1 MPPKAFKN
9 RSKIHEKD
17 LWFFDWLFKPFW
29 VYFGNL
35 FSSLLLPKICQNR
48 KRRFYENE
56 LLVYTRCSFS
66 RISAPKIYPKIDEK
80 NDRKMKH
87 FFGPLLEGL
96 GSHSVTILGSK
107 SHLKIDQKIN
117 AILDRFL
124 DDFGPILGSMWG
136 PLRAPGC
143 HRDAPKTLQDALKTL
158 PRCSQDAQGR
168 Q

>member
-1 MPPKAFKN
+1 
-9 RSKIHEKD
+9 
-17 LWFFDWLFKPFW
+17 
-29 VYFGNL
+29 
-35 FSSLLLPKICQNR
+35 
-48 KRRFYENE
+48 
-56 LLVYTRCSFS
+56 
-66 RISAPKIYPKIDEK
+66 
-80 NDRKMKH
+80 MKH

-96 GSHSVTILGSK
+96 GSHSVTILDSK

-124 DDFGPILGSMWG
+124 DDFGPFLGSMWG

-143 HRDAPKTLQDALKTL
+143 HRDAPKTLQDAPKTL

>member
-1 MPPKAFKN
+1 M
-9 RSKIHEKD
+9 E
-17 LWFFDWLFKPFW
+17 
-29 VYFGNL
+29 
-35 FSSLLLPKICQNR
+35 
-48 KRRFYENE
+48 
-56 LLVYTRCSFS
+56 
-66 RISAPKIYPKIDEK
+66 
-80 NDRKMKH
+80 H

-168 Q
+168 QEGTPRGPKRAQHASKLDFGRFFIEFSSIFHRFFH

>member
-1 MPPKAFKN
+1 MLPKALKH
-9 RSKIHEKD
+9 RSKINLKD
-17 LWFFDWLFKPFW
+17 LCFVDWFFKPFW
-29 VYFGNL
+29 FHFGSL
-35 FSSLLLPKICQNR
+35 FSSCLLPKICQNR

-56 LLVYTRCSFS
+56 LLVCTRSSFS
-66 RISAPKIYPKIDEK
+66 RISAPQIHPKIDEK

-96 GSHSVTILGSK
+96 RSHSVTILGSR

-136 PLRAPGC
+136 ALRAPGC
-143 HRDAPKTLQDALKTL
+143 HRDAPKTFQDVLKTL

-168 Q
+168 H

>member
-1 MPPKAFKN
+1 M
-9 RSKIHEKD
+9 E
-17 LWFFDWLFKPFW
+17 
-29 VYFGNL
+29 
-35 FSSLLLPKICQNR
+35 
-48 KRRFYENE
+48 
-56 LLVYTRCSFS
+56 
-66 RISAPKIYPKIDEK
+66 
-80 NDRKMKH
+80 H

-124 DDFGPILGSMWG
+124 DDFGPFLGSMWG

>member
-1 MPPKAFKN
+1 MLPKASKN
-9 RSKIHEKD
+9 RSKIDLKD
-17 LWFFDWLFKPFW
+17 LRLFDLFFQPCWFH
-29 VYFGNL
+29 FGSL
-35 FSSLLLPKICQNR
+35 LSSFLLPKICQNR

-80 NDRKMKH
+80 NDRKMEH

-124 DDFGPILGSMWG
+124 DDFGPFLGSMWG